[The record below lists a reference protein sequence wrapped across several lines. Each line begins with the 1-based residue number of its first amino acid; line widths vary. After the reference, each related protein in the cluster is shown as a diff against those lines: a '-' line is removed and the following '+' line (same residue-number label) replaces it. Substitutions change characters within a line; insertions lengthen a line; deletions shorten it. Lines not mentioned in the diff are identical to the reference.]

1 MSNTEK
7 QCEASK
13 SSDCP
18 ATPSVPVSERLEA
31 RRAVIG
37 DGFEIR
43 RAVPNRHRRMVGA
56 WCFLDH
62 AGPADYAPG
71 QGLNIGPHPHIG
83 LQTFTWM
90 IEGEVLHR
98 DSLGCEQLIHPGQ
111 VNLMTAGHGI
121 SHAEESPTGRAGR
134 FHSAQLWIAL
144 PDGERHR
151 EPEFR
156 HYPELPIIDRGG
168 FRITVL
174 AGECAGER
182 SPAKVY
188 TPLIG
193 LDLATRRHAQATL
206 PLDPAFEHAVLT
218 LEGAPALN
226 GEVLEPGTLLYLGT
240 GRTSLELRSPAA
252 ARMLLIGGAPFGEEI
267 LLWWNFVA
275 RTTAEMEV
283 ATRDWIAGERFGK
296 VQGARGKPLV
306 APDLKGLH
314 LRGART

>member
-1 MSNTEK
+1 MTNTEG
-7 QCEASK
+7 Q
-13 SSDCP
+13 
-18 ATPSVPVSERLEA
+18 SERLEA
-31 RRAVIG
+31 HRAVIG

-62 AGPADYAPG
+62 AGPVDFEPG

-111 VNLMTAGHGI
+111 VNLMTAGKGI
-121 SHAEESPTGRAGR
+121 SHSEESPMGRAGR

-144 PDGERHR
+144 PDAERLR
-151 EPEFR
+151 EPDFH
-156 HYPELPIIDRGG
+156 HYPDLPVIARGG

-174 AGECAGER
+174 AGECDGER
-182 SPAKVY
+182 SPARVY
-188 TPLIG
+188 TPIVG
-193 LDLATRRHAQATL
+193 LDLATHGRAQMTL
-206 PLDPAFEHAVLT
+206 PLEPSFEHAALT
-218 LEGAPALN
+218 LEGALSLD
-226 GEVLEPGTLLYLGT
+226 GEILEPGTLLYLGT
-240 GRTSLELRSPAA
+240 GRASLELATSAA
-252 ARMLLIGGAPFGEEI
+252 SRMLLIGGAPFGEEI

-275 RTTAEMEV
+275 RTAAEMET
-283 ATRDWIAGERFGK
+283 ATNDWIEGQRFGK
-296 VQGARGKPLV
+296 VHGSRGKPLV
-306 APDLKGLH
+306 APDLKGLQ

>member
-1 MSNTEK
+1 MSNAGEHF
-7 QCEASK
+7 
-13 SSDCP
+13 
-18 ATPSVPVSERLEA
+18 ERLEA
-31 RRAVIG
+31 HRAVIG

-62 AGPADYAPG
+62 AGPVDHEPG

-111 VNLMTAGHGI
+111 VNLMTAGRGI
-121 SHAEESPTGRAGR
+121 SHSEESPIGRAGR
-134 FHSAQLWIAL
+134 FHSTQLWIAL
-144 PDGERHR
+144 PDAERHR
-151 EPEFR
+151 EPAFH

-168 FRITVL
+168 IRITVL
-174 AGECAGER
+174 AGICDGER

-188 TPLIG
+188 TPLVG
-193 LDLATRRHAQATL
+193 LDIVTRGSAKTTL
-206 PLDPAFEHAVLT
+206 PLDPSFEHAVLT

-226 GEVLEPGTLLYLGT
+226 GEMLEPGTLLYLGT
-240 GRTSLELRSPAA
+240 GRASLDLTSSAA

-275 RTTAEMEV
+275 RTPAEMET
-283 ATRDWIAGERFGK
+283 ARRDWIEGQRFGK
-296 VQGARGKPLV
+296 VHGTRARPLV
-306 APDLKGLH
+306 APELK
-314 LRGART
+314 